1 MHSHCIYC
9 DPHTGDLHFLSFHA
23 ATAVWETDTSA
34 MDTWRRGFIRLY
46 SIADDINTW
55 ISSDSSSIIH
65 WTRLPDHIP
74 PPIRLFHHGIPQSSI
89 IRTPDED
96 SALTL
101 EALTQQLTDGPV
113 AEHPLFDLQI
123 PTLGLPDNFF
133 GPVRPHPIV
142 PRTPL
147 IQTPQIQTPPQ
158 IQIQQIQTP
167 PTQIQQIQSLPPHV
181 AALVIRDAVASGN
194 LCPITMEPLNPET
207 ATVTPCGHVF
217 QAAALHRWLR
227 TSSTCPECREAIG

>member
-1 MHSHCIYC
+1 MHSHRIYC
-9 DPHTGDLHFLSFHA
+9 DPHTGDLHFLNFHA
-23 ATAVWETDTSA
+23 ATAVWEPDTSA

-147 IQTPQIQTPPQ
+147 IQTPATQIQ
-158 IQIQQIQTP
+158 
-167 PTQIQQIQSLPPHV
+167 TQIQQIQSLPPHV

-194 LCPITMEPLNPET
+194 LCPITMEPLHPET

-227 TSSTCPECREAIG
+227 TNSTCPECREAIV

>member
-1 MHSHCIYC
+1 
-9 DPHTGDLHFLSFHA
+9 
-23 ATAVWETDTSA
+23 

-101 EALTQQLTDGPV
+101 EALTQQLSDGPV

-142 PRTPL
+142 PRTPQT
-147 IQTPQIQTPPQ
+147 QTPQIQTPPQ
-158 IQIQQIQTP
+158 I
-167 PTQIQQIQSLPPHV
+167 QIQQIQSLPPHV

-194 LCPITMEPLNPET
+194 LCPITMESLHPET

-227 TSSTCPECREAIG
+227 TNSTCPECREAIV